1 MKRILSIFLPLAIT
15 IVTIFVVYLL
25 LVNSPKAEPQESIKR
40 LPVLQTVTARKV
52 TVRVPVH
59 TRGIVMPR
67 TQVTLVSE
75 VNGVVKKVSPQFNS
89 GGFFK
94 RGDVLITID
103 SAFYLLEITKKKSA
117 VDSANM
123 HLEEVTAR
131 AHVARRGAKKNATDF
146 ALHIPQIKDAKSQLA
161 AANADLQLARLQL
174 SHTEIKAPFDGRIK
188 SVNINKD
195 QYVSQGELLADIY
208 ALDVAEVRLP
218 ISDHH
223 LSLIDLPMHYQDDS
237 QQGVVPTHKNLP
249 PVKLTSVIGGQ
260 RYSWKGV
267 VVRSEG
273 GVDENRLLYVVA
285 EVNNPYARDVTFYRR
300 PPLEIGRFVEA
311 EIGGREQKRII
322 ALPREA
328 LRGENKVWIVNL
340 DERLVVR
347 SVDVLY
353 RGRDQ
358 VFIRSGIDSGDKVV
372 LTALDFVVDG
382 MKVQLANT
390 LALSSSL

>member
-1 MKRILSIFLPLAIT
+1 MKRTLPLFLPLAIVL
-15 IVTIFVVYLL
+15 VTILVVYLL
-25 LVNSPKAEPQESIKR
+25 LVNSPKAEPRESIKR
-40 LPVLQTVTARKV
+40 LPILQTVTAKKV

-59 TRGIVMPR
+59 TRGIITAR
-67 TQVTLVSE
+67 TQVTLISE
-75 VNGVVKKVSPQFNS
+75 VNGVVKKVSPHFNS
-89 GGFFK
+89 GGFF
-94 RGDVLITID
+94 RQGEVLISID
-103 SAFYLLEITKKKSA
+103 PAFYLLEITKKKSA
-117 VDSANM
+117 VDAANM

-161 AANADLQLARLQL
+161 AANADLQLARLKL

-188 SVNINKD
+188 SVNINTN

-223 LSLIDLPMHYQDDS
+223 LSLIDLPRHYQNEIEQDIGES
-237 QQGVVPTHKNLP
+237 QINFP
-249 PVKLTSVIGGQ
+249 PVTLTGVIGGQ
-260 RYSWKGV
+260 AYSWKGS

-285 EVNNPYARDVTFYRR
+285 EVNNPYIRDDTYYKR

-328 LRGENKVWIVNL
+328 LRGENKVWTVNL
-340 DERLVVR
+340 NERLIVR

-358 VFIRSGIDSGDKVV
+358 VFIRSGLDSGDKVV

-382 MKVQLANT
+382 MKVELADNKASSRQL
-390 LALSSSL
+390 